1 MFVDTIAADS
11 TAASFLETIVRM
23 AEILSLQVVVEG
35 IETADQA
42 ALIATFGNVFGQ
54 GYQLGRPVGVVA
66 TDRLLADGIVTLRAP
81 NAASARAL
89 QRRPRLVM
97 LAPPAADSSTPRAG

>member
-1 MFVDTIAADS
+1 MFVDPIVHDS

-42 ALIATFGNVFGQ
+42 ALIASFGHVYGQ
-54 GYQLGRPVGVVA
+54 GYHLGRPMASTAAG
-66 TDRLLADGIVTLRAP
+66 RLLAD
-81 NAASARAL
+81 AASRVDGGPVTA
-89 QRRPRLVM
+89 RPRLIA
-97 LAPPAADSSTPRAG
+97 LS